1 MIRLQN
7 LTPEVYYK
15 QSRDFQFIGRLYDI
29 VLNSVKTNTA
39 NLYNLPIGPN
49 MNEQL
54 LNLLALTLGFKPKKN
69 YNSKQL
75 LAICSVLPEILKH
88 KGSMQAILIAVNA
101 LLAAEEITQPLDYLI
116 QPKKS
121 ITLYVSQKL
130 SDLTLLT
137 DLFEYILPAGIS
149 YNLVKENQLVT
160 ALETN
165 IVLTDHVEVEIKPYN
180 STVVGIVSNLVELD
194 PVTNNRIINTT
205 GITHEIVGAIDLTKL
220 TGDALA
226 DYFKNSLPV
235 VLKNGET
242 TLLANNLT
250 GDYEMSM
257 DVIGTISS
265 AVTSEVKYRFLAWY
279 LDDNNYA
286 EIFVEWQQWDRSFE
300 IRSIQVRTVTNGVER
315 KEIITIWGDNP
326 NNNTLPADGF
336 TLTVKKTG
344 NKFAIKLV
352 TKLTNITKQGSVTLP
367 ELSDLEAAYAVKVI
381 AVGDTFT
388 VSNVSNLKCPVTQTE
403 QPKEDSTNE

>member
-1 MIRLQN
+1 MIKLQN

-101 LLAAEEITQPLDYLI
+101 LLAAEEITQPLDYSI

-160 ALETN
+160 ALETT

-180 STVVGIVSNLVELD
+180 STIVGIVSNLVELD
-194 PVTNNRIINTT
+194 PTTNNRIINNT
-205 GITHEIVGAIDLTKL
+205 GITHEIVGTIDLTGLEDTTLK
-220 TGDALA
+220 
-226 DYFKNSLPV
+226 DYFKNPLP
-235 VLKNGET
+235 
-242 TLLANNLT
+242 
-250 GDYEMSM
+250 
-257 DVIGTISS
+257 
-265 AVTSEVKYRFLAWY
+265 
-279 LDDNNYA
+279 
-286 EIFVEWQQWDRSFE
+286 
-300 IRSIQVRTVTNGVER
+300 
-315 KEIITIWGDNP
+315 IT
-326 NNNTLPADGF
+326 
-336 TLTVKKTG
+336 
-344 NKFAIKLV
+344 
-352 TKLTNITKQGSVTLP
+352 P
-367 ELSDLEAAYAVKVI
+367 EE
-381 AVGDTFT
+381 
-388 VSNVSNLKCPVTQTE
+388 
-403 QPKEDSTNE
+403 EDSTNE

>member
-39 NLYNLPIGPN
+39 TLYNLPIGPN

-101 LLAAEEITQPLDYLI
+101 LLAAEEITQPLDYSI

-165 IVLTDHVEVEIKPYN
+165 IVLTDHVEVEIRPYN

-194 PVTNNRIINTT
+194 PNNNRIINNTS
-205 GITHEIVGAIDLTKL
+205 ITHEIVGAIDLTDL
-220 TGDALA
+220 EDATLA
-226 DYFKNSLPV
+226 DYFKNPLPITP
-235 VLKNGET
+235 K
-242 TLLANNLT
+242 
-250 GDYEMSM
+250 
-257 DVIGTISS
+257 
-265 AVTSEVKYRFLAWY
+265 
-279 LDDNNYA
+279 
-286 EIFVEWQQWDRSFE
+286 
-300 IRSIQVRTVTNGVER
+300 
-315 KEIITIWGDNP
+315 KEG
-326 NNNTLPADGF
+326 
-336 TLTVKKTG
+336 
-344 NKFAIKLV
+344 
-352 TKLTNITKQGSVTLP
+352 
-367 ELSDLEAAYAVKVI
+367 
-381 AVGDTFT
+381 
-388 VSNVSNLKCPVTQTE
+388 
-403 QPKEDSTNE
+403 STNE

>member
-1 MIRLQN
+1 
-7 LTPEVYYK
+7 
-15 QSRDFQFIGRLYDI
+15 
-29 VLNSVKTNTA
+29 
-39 NLYNLPIGPN
+39 

-101 LLAAEEITQPLDYLI
+101 LLAAEEITQPLDYSI

-165 IVLTDHVEVEIKPYN
+165 IVLTDRVEVEIRPYN
-180 STVVGIVSNLVELD
+180 STVVGIVSNLIELD

-205 GITHEIVGAIDLTKL
+205 GITHEIVGAIDLTDL
-220 TGDALA
+220 EGTTLV
-226 DYFKNSLPV
+226 DYFKNPLP
-235 VLKNGET
+235 
-242 TLLANNLT
+242 
-250 GDYEMSM
+250 
-257 DVIGTISS
+257 
-265 AVTSEVKYRFLAWY
+265 
-279 LDDNNYA
+279 
-286 EIFVEWQQWDRSFE
+286 
-300 IRSIQVRTVTNGVER
+300 
-315 KEIITIWGDNP
+315 IT
-326 NNNTLPADGF
+326 
-336 TLTVKKTG
+336 
-344 NKFAIKLV
+344 
-352 TKLTNITKQGSVTLP
+352 P
-367 ELSDLEAAYAVKVI
+367 EE
-381 AVGDTFT
+381 
-388 VSNVSNLKCPVTQTE
+388 
-403 QPKEDSTNE
+403 EDSTNE

>member
-1 MIRLQN
+1 MIKLQN

-29 VLNSVKTNTA
+29 VLNYIKTNTA

-101 LLAAEEITQPLDYLI
+101 LLAAEEITQPLDYSI

-160 ALETN
+160 ALETT
-165 IVLTDHVEVEIKPYN
+165 IVLTDHVKVEVKPYN

-194 PVTNNRIINTT
+194 PNNNRIINNT
-205 GITHEIVGAIDLTKL
+205 GITHEIVGAIDLTDL
-220 TGDALA
+220 EDDAIA
-226 DYFKNSLPV
+226 DYFKNSLP
-235 VLKNGET
+235 T
-242 TLLANNLT
+242 TPR
-250 GDYEMSM
+250 E
-257 DVIGTISS
+257 
-265 AVTSEVKYRFLAWY
+265 
-279 LDDNNYA
+279 
-286 EIFVEWQQWDRSFE
+286 
-300 IRSIQVRTVTNGVER
+300 
-315 KEIITIWGDNP
+315 
-326 NNNTLPADGF
+326 
-336 TLTVKKTG
+336 
-344 NKFAIKLV
+344 
-352 TKLTNITKQGSVTLP
+352 
-367 ELSDLEAAYAVKVI
+367 
-381 AVGDTFT
+381 
-388 VSNVSNLKCPVTQTE
+388 
-403 QPKEDSTNE
+403 EDSINE

>member
-1 MIRLQN
+1 MIKLQN

-101 LLAAEEITQPLDYLI
+101 LLAAEEITQPLDYSI

-160 ALETN
+160 ALETT

-180 STVVGIVSNLVELD
+180 STIVGIVSNLVELD
-194 PVTNNRIINTT
+194 PTTNNRIINNI
-205 GITHEIVGAIDLTKL
+205 GITHEIVGTIDLTGLEDTTLK
-220 TGDALA
+220 
-226 DYFKNSLPV
+226 DYFKNPLP
-235 VLKNGET
+235 
-242 TLLANNLT
+242 
-250 GDYEMSM
+250 
-257 DVIGTISS
+257 
-265 AVTSEVKYRFLAWY
+265 
-279 LDDNNYA
+279 
-286 EIFVEWQQWDRSFE
+286 
-300 IRSIQVRTVTNGVER
+300 
-315 KEIITIWGDNP
+315 IT
-326 NNNTLPADGF
+326 
-336 TLTVKKTG
+336 
-344 NKFAIKLV
+344 
-352 TKLTNITKQGSVTLP
+352 P
-367 ELSDLEAAYAVKVI
+367 EE
-381 AVGDTFT
+381 
-388 VSNVSNLKCPVTQTE
+388 
-403 QPKEDSTNE
+403 EDSTNE